1 LPGTIS
7 HAKLKVS
14 AEGTKGVANQ
24 LDQVGKATERVG
36 RAQTRL
42 GQASAA
48 SGRQFAAQASGLG
61 GLVAA
66 YAGAAATV
74 FALTAAF
81 GALNRAAR
89 SEQIIAGTNALAAS
103 LGLQGESI
111 LKNIQKITKGQLTL
125 VESAEAAN
133 IALSAGLG
141 ADQIAGLTK
150 VAFKASRAL
159 GRSLTDSFTRLT
171 RGVAK
176 LEPEL
181 LDELGIFTRIE
192 PAAEAYAK
200 TIGKTAA
207 QLTNFEKRQAFAN
220 EALKE
225 GTSKFKDIDTES
237 ATAAE
242 ALEKLSANIQ
252 DIGTNIGLIIAK
264 FITPLVEIFGSGL
277 PAAFL
282 AASTARLIFG
292 KTIDTLQDSM
302 GGLQKKIEGSS
313 EALTKKLSTAARVGK
328 KELAGLSTE
337 TSKLT
342 LNQTKGTTEN
352 RAAFNSLVKLSRAQ
366 KLTRDQAALL
376 NVETERQIRLDAVR
390 ISVLRKKGT
399 LTAKENTDL
408 ARLIA
413 REKQLNAVRT
423 QGIAVQNAQNA
434 AIVRFGKVVAGSGKV
449 LVGIGRGVLGLVNLA
464 ATITTIVA
472 IFGTLIT
479 TALDFLGLLDP
490 LTKNLKA
497 FFDEFRRA
505 IGMSPDDILAKD
517 TVKAIASRL
526 DTGLTTEFSATNE
539 AIRKIF
545 EAGGYRSVEGF
556 TAALA
561 EEMNTSEDRITA
573 AVGDI
578 INRIVEQFEFLTKSR
593 QVLIGTLSE
602 GLGQDSGAIAQQL
615 DITEKGLRFSAASA
629 LTFNNALVEAGN
641 TSTRVG
647 RVTQAASLAVLGS
660 QIAQVKLQEA
670 LNAGGARNETLD
682 KLRAASKNR
691 IIELEDVLATA
702 VNNNQAKQIAGQLA
716 LAKLEDAGL
725 SRRQMAQ
732 AALNQNADA
741 IRKQFAAQI
750 TAFSK
755 INGLLTLQTDGTVK
769 LTRSSKEQRATQ
781 TAQLSEA
788 FAAGKDALALQRAG
802 IPLRGINVNLADR
815 AAVAEKAIVGQF
827 VKAAEELKKIN
838 EELEKRNLKLEES
851 IKKTEKEASLLESTR
866 DLRINKE
873 GLDNIKRIVRLE
885 KEQFDRAQRRI
896 ELERTAQKETR
907 DRVRELAKFQTDQM
921 GIFLDRD
928 ADRALEIKFASED
941 IDILAKQIDEDIKAM
956 GEFAKERR
964 LNTQVENS
972 ILEDQKRIAKD
983 RNTKELELANIQK
996 DAQIASLRLEEE
1008 KIKSNLDLIEIE
1020 AKAFINHVDGI
1031 ANVLAADLSARQ
1043 LLAEGTGFQR
1053 ATQNRALDATLSD
1066 RQKGDINSLLKG
1078 GGFDEIGI
1086 GEGKFNQ
1093 NLVNRVGLE
1102 AMPGEM
1108 IRAIN
1113 TIINQTDVAG
1123 QIGEAITKP
1132 LAAAREGT
1140 TQFGTNITELDTAL
1154 TKLNDAKS
1162 AEKLAT
1168 SLAQIE
1174 KQIRANNDALTL
1186 AEENDKTRKQELRNQ
1201 LTLLEKQ
1208 KELLKSINQESSLYN
1223 EILVSV
1229 GNTVKDSF
1237 TGAFMKLNDALIDG
1251 SITMGMVGDT
1261 FRDMVGNMLREI
1273 QKSVFKQSLADPIAG
1288 AITKS
1293 LPNIFGAVT
1302 GVGSAPTSLH
1312 AAGGP
1317 VHMAGGGLKR
1327 DRVPAMLEPGEFVM
1341 RKEAVKQAG
1350 IGTMMRM
1357 NAAPQQ
1363 LQSGGQVMQGNATY
1377 SVARAMELEAMG
1389 LTASQART
1397 VAQDEANKS
1406 KSVGG
1411 AFSYSNN
1418 KINSMKG
1425 APSTSTPATP
1435 SNALKAVQD
1444 MLGIG
1449 KQSSLQ
1455 TSGTTQTAGLFD
1467 FLDRGLSNKPSD
1479 VKKLQERFN
1488 GGNKSKSKPKSNEK
1502 GVIDT
1507 VLGYVGLASAAVMN
1521 DASSAYAQFV
1531 GGSGIAGSVN
1541 LKPLERDPKIMEALL
1556 GGTKVTGAPGST
1568 ASSAPITSD
1577 GRAAGSLS
1585 KAVQD
1590 ATFDPTGNLADVLG
1604 ADGFRGIPISI
1615 IGAMLGF
1622 DVPTIFARAPSTA
1635 TPSQTKAKINVFQ
1648 RTGQMPTGYKGSYKP
1663 GDVTNSGN
1671 LMRADETGVVSGI
1684 DPFAL
1689 DRLGYSGNIAT
1700 TMGGSKGFRASGS
1713 DVEFSSIRDFITANF
1728 EAPGRQSALTVAE
1741 YNSMSESGRSDYAP
1755 GLGGG
1760 RALSGTQAS
1769 QLALSGAYYTP
1780 GRGLTI
1786 PSGGSFS
1793 GSLNKALSGPAGGGG
1808 SGGGFEFGTDE
1819 KGNFGGPS
1827 AGATGGFSIG
1837 GIDFSDDNFG
1847 LASGG
1852 LVRKMAAGGAVQSRD
1867 RVPALLEPGEFVM
1880 RRPAAKAI
1888 GGAALNQMN
1897 ATGKNLTPPNI
1908 QVNLN
1913 NQGAPKNVQS
1923 AAPRIQGDKIIIDM
1937 ITRDLRN
1944 NGPIKKSLRK

>member
-1 LPGTIS
+1 MSGKIS

-14 AEGTKGVANQ
+14 ASGTQGVAKQ
-24 LDQVGKATERVG
+24 LGQVGKATEGVG

-103 LGLQGESI
+103 LGLQGEAI
-111 LKNIQKITKGQLTL
+111 LKNIQQITKGQLTL

-292 KTIDTLQDSM
+292 KTIETLSGSM
-302 GGLQKKIEGSS
+302 QRLQQKIEGSS
-313 EALTKKLSTAARVGK
+313 EALTKRLSKAARVGK

-337 TSKLT
+337 TQKLT
-342 LNQTKGTTEN
+342 LNQTKGTAEN
-352 RAAFNSLVKLSRAQ
+352 RAAFNSLVKLSKAQ
-366 KLTRDQAALL
+366 KLTQEQAGALAI
-376 NVETERQIRLDAVR
+376 ETERQIRLDAAR
-390 ISVLRKKGT
+390 ISVLKKKGT

-449 LVGIGRGVLGLVNLA
+449 LVGIGRGVLSLVNLA
-464 ATITTIVA
+464 ATITTVVA

-479 TALDFLGLLDP
+479 TALDFLGILDP

-526 DTGLTTEFSATNE
+526 DTGLTKEFSTTNE
-539 AIRKIF
+539 AIRKVF
-545 EAGGYRSVEGF
+545 EAGGYRSVEAF

-593 QVLIGTLSE
+593 QVLIGTLAE
-602 GLGQDSGAIAQQL
+602 GLGQDAGAIAQQL
-615 DITEKGLRFSAASA
+615 EITEKGLRFSAASA

-641 TSTRVG
+641 TSTKVG

-660 QIAQVKLQEA
+660 QKAQIKLQEA

-691 IIELEDVLATA
+691 IIELEDVLARAINRT
-702 VNNNQAKQIAGQLA
+702 QKTEIAGQLR

-755 INGLLTLQTDGTVK
+755 INGLLQLQTDGSIK
-769 LTRSSKEQRATQ
+769 LTRTAKEQRAAQ

-851 IKKTEKEASLLESTR
+851 IKKTEKQASLLESTR

-896 ELERTAQKETR
+896 ELERTAQKESR
-907 DRVRELAKFQTDQM
+907 DRVRELARFQTEQM

-928 ADRALEIKFASED
+928 AGRALEIKFASED
-941 IDILAKQIDEDIKAM
+941 IDILAKQINEDIKAM

-964 LNTQVENS
+964 LNTEVQNS
-972 ILEDQKRIAKD
+972 ILEDQKRIATD

-1020 AKAFINHVDGI
+1020 AKAFTNHVEGI
-1031 ANVLAADLSARQ
+1031 ANVLAADLSGRQ
-1043 LLAEGTGFQR
+1043 LLAERGLFGNKTAQR
-1053 ATQNRALDATLSD
+1053 ASESNLSD
-1066 RQKGDINSLLKG
+1066 RQKDDINTLLKG
-1078 GGFDEIGI
+1078 GGFAQIANNDAFGNTL
-1086 GEGKFNQ
+1086 GRTV
-1093 NLVNRVGLE
+1093 LDDR
-1102 AMPGEM
+1102 MTGEM
-1108 IRAIN
+1108 QRAIN

-1132 LAAAREGT
+1132 LEAAREGT
-1140 TQFGTNITELDTAL
+1140 TQFGTNITELDKAL
-1154 TKLNDAKS
+1154 TTLNDAKS

-1208 KELLKSINQESSLYN
+1208 KELLKSVNQESSLYN

-1302 GVGSAPTSLH
+1302 GVGGSSVNMVPETMNS
-1312 AAGGP
+1312 GGR
-1317 VHMAGGGLKR
+1317 VHMAGGGMKR

-1350 IGTMMRM
+1350 LGTMMRM

-1389 LTASQART
+1389 LSASQARA

-1411 AFSYSNN
+1411 AFSFSDNVINN
-1418 KINSMKG
+1418 MKG

-1455 TSGTTQTAGLFD
+1455 TSGTTQTAGIFD

-1479 VKKLQERFN
+1479 VKKRQDRFK
-1488 GGNKSKSKPKSNEK
+1488 GGKKSKSKEK
-1502 GVIDT
+1502 DVIDT
-1507 VLGYVGLASAAVMN
+1507 LKGYVGLASAGNIMN
-1521 DASSAYAQFV
+1521 DASSAYSQFV

-1585 KAVQD
+1585 KAIQD
-1590 ATFDPTGNLADVLG
+1590 ATFDPTGNLANVLG

-1615 IGAMLGF
+1615 IGAMLGL
-1622 DVPTIFARAPSTA
+1622 DVPSIFARAPSQA
-1635 TPSQTKAKINVFQ
+1635 TPSQLKAKIAVSQ
-1648 RTGQMPTGYKGSYKP
+1648 RTGQMPTGYKGSFKP

-1671 LMRADETGVVSGI
+1671 LMRADESGVVSGI

-1689 DRLGYSGNIAT
+1689 DRLGFTGEVAE

-1713 DVEFSSIRDFITANF
+1713 GVEFSSINDFITANF
-1728 EAPGRQSALTVAE
+1728 KAPGRQSALTIEE
-1741 YNSMSESGRSDYAP
+1741 YNAMSPSGRGDYAP

-1760 RALSGTQAS
+1760 RALSATQAS
-1769 QLALSGAYYTP
+1769 QLAMSGAYQNSS
-1780 GRGLTI
+1780 GFGITI
-1786 PSGGSFS
+1786 PSGGVFS
-1793 GSLNKALSGPAGGGG
+1793 GSLNKPLSPTVSDFGRDD
-1808 SGGGFEFGTDE
+1808 GF
-1819 KGNFGGPS
+1819 GNE
-1827 AGATGGFSIG
+1827 GFSMDSG
-1837 GIDFSDDNFG
+1837 TGRGEGFADFSSG
-1847 LASGG
+1847 LSHASGG
-1852 LVRKMAAGGAVQSRD
+1852 LIRKMAAGGAVMSRD

-1913 NQGAPKNVQS
+1913 NQGAPKNVQA

-1937 ITRDLRN
+1937 ITRDMRN